1 MVVNHPKEKFVH
13 RARRKNM
20 ETNAQT
26 NDTNVGAPET
36 DYKALY
42 EQTLKRAETAEAE
55 AKKQKGLKDTYA
67 TENAEYKRKE
77 AAQMTDDE
85 KKAKELQDL
94 IDGKKSL
101 EAEIA
106 KLKLE
111 RDFSANGFTAEETA
125 KLIDGNF
132 APKDIA
138 DIIKARVDEGVKSAK
153 AEATKSST
161 ADSLLGNGTANK
173 GDAKSDF
180 QKHQESRKQSS
191 TVVEL

>member
-1 MVVNHPKEKFVH
+1 
-13 RARRKNM
+13 M

-26 NDTNVGAPET
+26 TETNVGAPET

-67 TENAEYKRKE
+67 TENAEYKRKAE
-77 AAQMTDDE
+77 AQMTDDE
-85 KKAKELQDL
+85 KKAKELQEL

-161 ADSLLGNGTANK
+161 AETLLGNGTANK
-173 GDAKSDF
+173 GETKSDF
-180 QKHQESRKQSS
+180 QKHQESKQSQS

>member
-1 MVVNHPKEKFVH
+1 MTE
-13 RARRKNM
+13 
-20 ETNAQT
+20 NAQT
-26 NDTNVGAPET
+26 TETTVTTPET

-42 EQTLKRAETAEAE
+42 EQTLKRAESAEAE

-67 TENAEYKRKE
+67 TENAEYKRKAE
-77 AAQMTDDE
+77 AQMSDDE

-101 EAEIA
+101 EAEVA

-111 RDFSANGFTAEETA
+111 KEFAANGFSAEETA

-138 DIIKARVDEGVKSAK
+138 EIIKARVDEGVKSAK

>member
-1 MVVNHPKEKFVH
+1 MAE
-13 RARRKNM
+13 
-20 ETNAQT
+20 NAQ
-26 NDTNVGAPET
+26 PEVNT
-36 DYKALY
+36 GTQIAYEAEYNKMVAERDSYK
-42 EQTLKRAETAEAE
+42 AEAE
-55 AKKQKGLKDTYA
+55 KQKRMKDQYA
-67 TENAEYKRKE
+67 TENADYKKKAE
-77 AAQMTDDE
+77 AQMSDDE

-101 EAEIA
+101 EAEVA

-138 DIIKARVDEGVKSAK
+138 DIIKSRVDEGVKSAK

-161 ADSLLGNGTANK
+161 ADSLLGNGTTDN
-173 GDAKSDF
+173 GDAKSNF
-180 QKHQESRKQSS
+180 QKYQESKQ
-191 TVVEL
+191 TENNIVKLKKGE

>member
-1 MVVNHPKEKFVH
+1 
-13 RARRKNM
+13 M

-26 NDTNVGAPET
+26 NDTNVGTPDT

-67 TENAEYKRKE
+67 TENAEYKRKAE
-77 AAQMTDDE
+77 AQMSDDE

-101 EAEIA
+101 EAEVA

-111 RDFSANGFTAEETA
+111 RDFSANGFSAEETA
-125 KLIDGNF
+125 KLLDGNF

-138 DIIKARVDEGVKSAK
+138 DIIKARVDDGVKSAK
-153 AEATKSST
+153 AESTKNST
-161 ADSLLGNGTANK
+161 AETLLGNGTANK
-173 GDAKSDF
+173 GEAKSDF
-180 QKHQESRKQSS
+180 QKHQESKQSKS
-191 TVVEL
+191 TVVELN

>member
-1 MVVNHPKEKFVH
+1 
-13 RARRKNM
+13 M

-26 NDTNVGAPET
+26 EVNTGT
-36 DYKALY
+36 QIDY
-42 EQTLKRAETAEAE
+42 EAEYNKMVAERDSYKAEAE
-55 AKKQKGLKDTYA
+55 KQKRMKDQYA
-67 TENAEYKRKE
+67 TENADYKKKAE
-77 AAQMTDDE
+77 AQMSDE
-85 KKAKELQDL
+85 EKRAKEHKELLDS
-94 IDGKKSL
+94 KANL

-111 RDFSANGFTAEETA
+111 KEFSANGFSAEETA

-153 AEATKSST
+153 AEATKAST

-173 GDAKSDF
+173 GDGKSDF
-180 QKHQESRKQSS
+180 QKHQESKQNKS
-191 TVVEL
+191 TIVEL

>member
-1 MVVNHPKEKFVH
+1 
-13 RARRKNM
+13 M

-26 NDTNVGAPET
+26 NDTNVGTPDT

-42 EQTLKRAETAEAE
+42 EQTLKRAESAEAE

-67 TENAEYKRKE
+67 TENAEYKRKAE
-77 AAQMTDDE
+77 AQMSDDE

-101 EAEIA
+101 EAEVA

-138 DIIKARVDEGVKSAK
+138 DIIKARVDEGVKSAR
-153 AEATKSST
+153 AEGTKSST
-161 ADSLLGNGTANK
+161 ADSLLGNGTVDK
-173 GDAKSDF
+173 GDSKSDF

>member
-1 MVVNHPKEKFVH
+1 
-13 RARRKNM
+13 M

-26 NDTNVGAPET
+26 NDTNVT
-36 DYKALY
+36 QIDY
-42 EQTLKRAETAEAE
+42 EAEYNKMVAERDSYKAEAE
-55 AKKQKGLKDTYA
+55 KQKRMKDQYA
-67 TENAEYKRKE
+67 TENADYKKKAE
-77 AAQMTDDE
+77 AQMSDE
-85 KKAKELQDL
+85 EKRAKEHKELLDS
-94 IDGKKSL
+94 KANL

-111 RDFSANGFTAEETA
+111 KEFSANGFTAEETA

-161 ADSLLGNGTANK
+161 AETLLGNGTANK
-173 GDAKSDF
+173 GDDKSDF

>member
-1 MVVNHPKEKFVH
+1 
-13 RARRKNM
+13 M
-20 ETNAQT
+20 EPNAQT
-26 NDTNVGAPET
+26 NETNVGTPET

-42 EQTLKRAETAEAE
+42 EQTLKRAESAEAE

-67 TENAEYKRKE
+67 TENAEYKRKAE
-77 AAQMTDDE
+77 AQMTDDE
-85 KKAKELQDL
+85 KKAKELQEL

-132 APKDIA
+132 APKDLA
-138 DIIKARVDEGVKSAK
+138 DIIKARVDEAVKSAK
-153 AEATKSST
+153 AEATKTST
-161 ADSLLGNGTANK
+161 ADTLLGNGTANK
-173 GDAKSDF
+173 GEAKSDF
-180 QKHQESRKQSS
+180 QKHQESKQIKS
-191 TVVEL
+191 TEVEL

>member
-1 MVVNHPKEKFVH
+1 MAE
-13 RARRKNM
+13 
-20 ETNAQT
+20 NAQT
-26 NDTNVGAPET
+26 NNPDVGAPET

-67 TENAEYKRKE
+67 TENAEYKRKAE
-77 AAQMTDDE
+77 AQMTDDE
-85 KKAKELQDL
+85 KKAKELQEL

-101 EAEIA
+101 EAEVA

-153 AEATKSST
+153 AEATKYST
-161 ADSLLGNGTANK
+161 ADSLLGKGTTGNSE
-173 GDAKSDF
+173 GKSDF
-180 QKHQESRKQSS
+180 QKHQESRQKQS

>member
-1 MVVNHPKEKFVH
+1 
-13 RARRKNM
+13 M
-20 ETNAQT
+20 EINAQT

-55 AKKQKGLKDTYA
+55 AKKQKCLKDTYA

-85 KKAKELQDL
+85 KKARELQEL

-101 EAEIA
+101 EAEVA

-161 ADSLLGNGTANK
+161 AETLLGNGSAK

-180 QKHQESRKQSS
+180 QKHQESKQIKS
-191 TVVEL
+191 TEVEL

>member
-1 MVVNHPKEKFVH
+1 
-13 RARRKNM
+13 M
-20 ETNAQT
+20 EPNAQT
-26 NDTNVGAPET
+26 NDTNVGAPDT

-67 TENAEYKRKE
+67 TENAEYKRKAE
-77 AAQMTDDE
+77 AQMTDDE
-85 KKAKELQDL
+85 KKAKELQEL

-101 EAEIA
+101 EAEVA

-111 RDFSANGFTAEETA
+111 RDFSANGFSAEETA
-125 KLIDGNF
+125 KLLDGNF
-132 APKDIA
+132 APKDLA
-138 DIIKARVDEGVKSAK
+138 DIIKARVDEAVKSAK

-161 ADSLLGNGTANK
+161 AETLLGNGTANN

-180 QKHQESRKQSS
+180 QKHQESKAQAE
-191 TVVEL
+191 TIVKL

>member
-1 MVVNHPKEKFVH
+1 
-13 RARRKNM
+13 M
-20 ETNAQT
+20 ENNAQT
-26 NDTNVGAPET
+26 EVKTETNGT
-36 DYKALY
+36 QIDY
-42 EQTLKRAETAEAE
+42 EAEYNKMVAERDSYKAEAE
-55 AKKQKGLKDTYA
+55 KQKRMKDQYA
-67 TENAEYKRKE
+67 TENADYKKKAE
-77 AAQMTDDE
+77 AQMSDE
-85 KKAKELQDL
+85 EKRAKEHKELLDS
-94 IDGKKSL
+94 KANL

-111 RDFSANGFTAEETA
+111 KEFSANGFSAEETA

-161 ADSLLGNGTANK
+161 ADTLLGNGSANK

-180 QKHQESRKQSS
+180 QKHQESRQTKS
-191 TVVEL
+191 TIVEL